1 MQQAQIEYIVN
12 CLKYAKITWSDAAK
26 YIFPIN
32 RQTLYRWIYEGVE
45 PRNRFLFETT
55 INCCHA
61 IVKATVDGK
70 FPLEKMGK
78 EERIEKIKML
88 VNLYSD

>member
-1 MQQAQIEYIVN
+1 MQRMSMSYIAE
-12 CLKYAKITWSDAAK
+12 CLQHAHISWTDAAK
-26 YIFPIN
+26 YIFPVN
-32 RQTLYRWIYEGVE
+32 RQTLYRWVYDGVE
-45 PRNRFLFETT
+45 PRNRFLFERT
-55 INCCHA
+55 IECCDA
-61 IVKATVDGK
+61 IAKATKDGK